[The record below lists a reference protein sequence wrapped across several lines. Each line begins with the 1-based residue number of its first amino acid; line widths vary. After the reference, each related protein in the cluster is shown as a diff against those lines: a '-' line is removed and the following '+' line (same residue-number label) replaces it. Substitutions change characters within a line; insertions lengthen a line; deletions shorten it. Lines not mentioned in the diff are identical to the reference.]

1 MYPEGNFAVSTTM
14 FRTRLLKWIMSSC
27 VGVFSLHSATAQF
40 SDYNYAYF
48 GLTHNMGSVQ
58 NAYHFTQL
66 HDDKFSGPGVLFGCE
81 GYDEDGDWTTFSADG
96 LLLAVVSIISPT
108 FVPQFDQYKERSSRT
123 PVRNAYLMNTPLL
136 KWGGAFTPGK
146 QDRVGINLQLGLE
159 GLSVLEIGDEGKG
172 SKYNRAIGGQN
183 DGFFS
188 FGTGLQLCNPFR
200 NVGRINN
207 SRLTFNVDW
216 MLAREADEKFR
227 VNGRKRFT
235 LELVT
240 MIGRRG
246 YAKAFYQFVDYR
258 NAFYLNVINEP
269 SPVGI
274 HSKMSVFG
282 VGIGFNWISSD

>member
-1 MYPEGNFAVSTTM
+1 MINSTIKNVLCGAM
-14 FRTRLLKWIMSSC
+14 GL
-27 VGVFSLHSATAQF
+27 FSIQTANAQF
-40 SDYNYAYF
+40 SDVNYAYI
-48 GLTHNMGSVQ
+48 GLTHNMGTVK

-66 HDDKFSGPGVLFGCE
+66 HDDKFSGPGVLFGVE
-81 GYDEDGDWTTFSADG
+81 GYDEDGSWTTFNADG
-96 LLLAVVSIISPT
+96 LLLAVVSIVSPT

-123 PVRNAYLMNTPLL
+123 PVRDAYLMNTPLL

-159 GLSVLEIGDEGKG
+159 GISVLEIGDEGKG
-172 SKYNRAIGGQN
+172 SKYNRGIGGQN

-200 NVGRINN
+200 NVPKISN

-227 VNGRKRFT
+227 VSGRKRYS

-240 MIGRRG
+240 IIGRRG
-246 YAKAFYQFVDYR
+246 YAKAFYQLVDYR
-258 NAFYLNVINEP
+258 NAFYLNVVNDP
-269 SPVGI
+269 NPVGI
-274 HSKMSVFG
+274 HSKMSVIG
-282 VGIGFNWISSD
+282 LGIGFNWISSD